1 MITEKEFSENLEKI
15 FNGENPMSFLE
26 KKYDVLE
33 SYQTFNS
40 LMIEAEN
47 LYNPVFENTI
57 NKFLTS
63 GERFKMFQDYKL
75 RYYKKVFKENKI
87 LFLKTLYYQLTGKI

>member
-1 MITEKEFSENLEKI
+1 M
-15 FNGENPMSFLE
+15 E

-40 LMIEAEN
+40 LMIEVEN

-75 RYYKKVFKENKI
+75 RYYKK
-87 LFLKTLYYQLTGKI
+87 FLKKTKYYF